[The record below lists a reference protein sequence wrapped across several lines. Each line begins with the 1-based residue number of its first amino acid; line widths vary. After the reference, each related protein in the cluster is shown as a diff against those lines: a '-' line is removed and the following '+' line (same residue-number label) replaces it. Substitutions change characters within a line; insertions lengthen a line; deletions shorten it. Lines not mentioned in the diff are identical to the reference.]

1 MVWLTVFGI
10 CTCTQMSMHAI
21 EHGGRTDTVLRESAH
36 GGRTD
41 TALRESAHGGRTDT
55 ALRESAH
62 GGRTDTVL
70 RESAH
75 GGRTNT
81 VLRETALEVD
91 SGKKNPLPHRGLEPA
106 SVLRLAFQSDRSA
119 H

>member
-1 MVWLTVFGI
+1 MADSVWDLYVHTDVDACD
-10 CTCTQMSMHAI
+10 CT
-21 EHGGRTDTVLRESAH
+21 R
-36 GGRTD
+36 
-41 TALRESAHGGRTDT
+41 GRTDT